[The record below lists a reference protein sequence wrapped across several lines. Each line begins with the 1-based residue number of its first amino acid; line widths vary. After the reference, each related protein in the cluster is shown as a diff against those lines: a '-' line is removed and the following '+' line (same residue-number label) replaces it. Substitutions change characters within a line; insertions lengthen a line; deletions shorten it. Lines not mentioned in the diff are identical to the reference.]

1 MQRDSLMTETL
12 IDPPPPRVLFLPFLA
27 LCFAN
32 AAEAVEVLG
41 SGYVLARVTTN
52 KTERSLIA
60 GGVYLGMLI
69 GGLISGLVADRRG
82 RSIVLKFALTLATVA
97 SVAAAATP
105 NIVLLVICRVA
116 AGIGVG
122 SATPALF
129 ALASEL
135 APPGRSAMAVCA
147 VASFWMV
154 GSLFTAGTAY
164 AFFGHA
170 SQQQLEP
177 SWAWDARWRGF
188 ALAASSL
195 PVLSVL
201 LCCAVVRDPKQ
212 RRTNTSS
219 STAEASG
226 QERVSRT
233 TMEIAEIRMAGVAQ
247 DGGNFSDD
255 EPPRPADT
263 RLLQG
268 ETLRMRVL
276 PLMLSWAGLNFGY
289 CAARPDRDRILPEC
303 PSRPCFCH
311 EGWPLTLRSRLLMWT
326 LATVRRRTS
335 HLGDCA
341 AQTIGHPK
349 RVRGGRPVCER
360 QPTWQSR
367 VHVAGRES
375 GRQAL
380 AGFLNV
386 FGLCVHPCPRPCRDF
401 APRA

>member
-12 IDPPPPRVLFLPFLA
+12 IDVLERVPVLPLIA

-41 SGYVLARVTTN
+41 AGYVLARVTTN

-82 RSIVLKFALTLATVA
+82 RSIVLNFALTLATLA
-97 SVAAAATP
+97 SVAAAASP
-105 NIVLLVICRVA
+105 NIVLLIICRVA

-135 APPGRSAMAVCA
+135 APLGRSAMAVCA

-154 GSLFTAGTAY
+154 GSLFTAATAY
-164 AFFGHA
+164 LFFGNA
-170 SQQQLEP
+170 SHQQLEP

-212 RRTNTSS
+212 RRADTRS
-219 STAEASG
+219 STAEAGG
-226 QERVSRT
+226 QGRISQT
-233 TMEIAEIRMAGVAQ
+233 SMDIAEIRMAGAAQ

-255 EPPRPADT
+255 EPYRPADVS
-263 RLLQG
+263 LLKG
-268 ETLRMRVL
+268 EMLRMRLL
-276 PLMLSWAGLNFGY
+276 PLMCTWFGLNFGY
-289 CAARPDRDRILPEC
+289 CAPDHDRILP
-303 PSRPCFCH
+303 
-311 EGWPLTLRSRLLMWT
+311 
-326 LATVRRRTS
+326 
-335 HLGDCA
+335 
-341 AQTIGHPK
+341 
-349 RVRGGRPVCER
+349 
-360 QPTWQSR
+360 
-367 VHVAGRES
+367 
-375 GRQAL
+375 
-380 AGFLNV
+380 
-386 FGLCVHPCPRPCRDF
+386 
-401 APRA
+401 